1 MSTATFTNQDL
12 QKIVELAPEISEG
25 ARDEATIDDVQDI
38 VDGDEDIVILT
49 NNLAQLRF
57 LTWKTL
63 EGGIKFLQV
72 ERELD
77 REEYAKEN
85 PEEQPNWID

>member
-12 QKIVELAPEISEG
+12 QKIVELALEISEG
-25 ARDEATIDDVQDI
+25 IRDEATIDDILHI
-38 VDGDEDIVILT
+38 VDGDEDIVMIT

-85 PEEQPNWID
+85 PEETPNWID

>member
-12 QKIVELAPEISEG
+12 QKIVELALEISEG
-25 ARDEATIDDVQDI
+25 IRDEATIDDVQDI
-38 VDGDEDIVILT
+38 VDGDEDIVMIT
-49 NNLAQLRF
+49 NNLAKLYF
-57 LTWKTL
+57 LTWITI

-85 PEEQPNWID
+85 PEEEPNWID